1 MARSPASNAQ
11 QDSEAFNAALLDA
24 QFALQENRR
33 HAVLVVIAGADGAGK
48 GAVANRLYDRLD
60 AHHVET
66 LYYGEPTG
74 EERARPHFWRYWRD
88 MPARGKIGLV
98 LGGWHHAPLHARAA
112 DEIGRVDFE
121 AALADINRFEAMLA
135 DEGVALLKIWLT
147 ADEKKARKRLA
158 ALREAD
164 GALRRPVV
172 LEWEAID
179 TRKERRRL
187 VEAGLEMAR
196 TSVGAAPGLV
206 VPADDADARDE
217 AVARALLDL
226 LRRLDAEPAPA
237 KAEKPEKPPRP
248 DKPAKLAKPA
258 TARTGLAA
266 GLDLTLKADPE
277 TYDDELDELQ
287 DRLTEATTSRRFRKS
302 GLVLVFEGSDAAGK
316 GGAIRRVR
324 AALDPRQFRVRGV
337 SAPSDEERARPYLWR
352 FWRDIPRRGH
362 VGIFDRS
369 WYGRVLVERV
379 EGFAA
384 ETEWRRAY
392 GEIVDFERQIA
403 QADYAIVKFWLAIS
417 PQEQLRRFD
426 ARETIASKRYK
437 ITPDDWRNREKWPAY
452 DAAMT
457 EMVERTST
465 AFAPWTLVEA
475 EDKKYARLK
484 VLRTIVERLETS
496 G

>member
-1 MARSPASNAQ
+1 MTRPPAKTAA
-11 QDSEAFNAALLDA
+11 QDSETLNAALLDA
-24 QFALQENRR
+24 QFELQENRR
-33 HAVLVVIAGADGAGK
+33 RAVLVVIAGADGAGK

-66 LYYGEPTG
+66 LYYGDPTDD
-74 EERARPHFWRYWRD
+74 ERGRPQFWRYWRD

-98 LGGWHHAPLHARAA
+98 LGGWHHAPLHARAT
-112 DEIGRVDFE
+112 DENSRVEFE
-121 AALADINRFEAMLA
+121 AALADINRFEEMLTL
-135 DEGVALLKIWLT
+135 EGVALLKIWLT

-172 LEWEAID
+172 LEWEAVD
-179 TRKERRRL
+179 TKKERRRL
-187 VEAGLEMAR
+187 IEAGLEMAR
-196 TSVGAAPGLV
+196 TSVGAAPWLV
-206 VPADDADARDE
+206 VPADDADARDA
-217 AVARALLDL
+217 AVARALLEL
-226 LRRLDAEPAPA
+226 LRRLNDEPAPA
-237 KAEKPEKPPRP
+237 RPEKPPRP
-248 DKPAKLAKPA
+248 DKPAKLAKPG
-258 TARTGLAA
+258 TARTGRAA
-266 GLDLTLKADPE
+266 GLDLTLKADPA

-287 DRLTEATTSRRFRKS
+287 DRLTEAATSRRFRKS
-302 GLVLVFEGSDAAGK
+302 GLVLVFEGPDAAGK

-324 AALDPRQFRVRGV
+324 AALDPRQFRVHGV
-337 SAPSDEERARPYLWR
+337 SAPTDEEKARPYLWR
-352 FWRDIPRRGH
+352 FWRNIPRRGH
-362 VGIFDRS
+362 IGIFDRS

-379 EGFAA
+379 EGFATEA
-384 ETEWRRAY
+384 EWRRAY

-417 PQEQLRRFD
+417 PQEQLRRFN

-437 ITPDDWRNREKWPAY
+437 ITPDDWRNRDKWAAY

-457 EMVERTST
+457 DMVERTST